1 MAVALGGLDTVA
13 FTGGVGEGSS
23 DVRDRV
29 CELLGFLGDFD
40 VVVVPAREELVIAR
54 AVRRSARRLEA
65 ETDVGA
71 RLPLDDPPGDVSHAH
86 HPDRPLVHDHGEMMN
101 SRGRASAEAPSSS
114 DASAGAAIG
123 SAVIH
128 SRARAS
134 LEWTRPGERTHEI
147 P

>member
-54 AVRRSARRLEA
+54 AVRGL
-65 ETDVGA
+65 
-71 RLPLDDPPGDVSHAH
+71 L
-86 HPDRPLVHDHGEMMN
+86 
-101 SRGRASAEAPSSS
+101 
-114 DASAGAAIG
+114 G
-123 SAVIH
+123 S
-128 SRARAS
+128 
-134 LEWTRPGERTHEI
+134 
-147 P
+147 

>member
-29 CELLGFLGDFD
+29 CELLEFLGNFD
-40 VVVVPAREELVIAR
+40 VVVAPAREELVIAR
-54 AVRRSARRLEA
+54 AVQFSPGRLEA

-71 RLPLDDPPGDVSHAH
+71 RLPLGYPSGDVSHAD
-86 HPDRPLVHDHGEMMN
+86 HPDRPLVHDDGEVMKAVGVHQPKRRIERRVR
-101 SRGRASAEAPSSS
+101 RGGDRLGRHPLPSSRLARV
-114 DASAGAAIG
+114 DAS
-123 SAVIH
+123 
-128 SRARAS
+128 
-134 LEWTRPGERTHEI
+134 GERTDEI